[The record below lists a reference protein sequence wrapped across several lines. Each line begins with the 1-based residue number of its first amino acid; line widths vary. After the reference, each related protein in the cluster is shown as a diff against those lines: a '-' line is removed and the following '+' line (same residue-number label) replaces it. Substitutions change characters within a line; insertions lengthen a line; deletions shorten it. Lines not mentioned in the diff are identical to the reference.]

1 MLSVL
6 RGAARELGAYRSAS
20 QPGTPTAG
28 GGGGGDASAAALPA
42 AAAPSQA
49 QMLLQIA
56 ALHKAFLALSEAFLE
71 EQEARQVERADAV
84 KVRVEGGGPVSSCQ
98 FAIMLQATLCPVTP
112 PFF

>member
-1 MLSVL
+1 MESGNVLSVLSVL

-28 GGGGGDASAAALPA
+28 GGGSTGDAAAAAALP
-42 AAAPSQA
+42 AAPSQA

-71 EQEARQVERADAV
+71 EQEARQAERTDAV
-84 KVRVEGGGPVSSCQ
+84 KVRMPAPIG
-98 FAIMLQATLCPVTP
+98 QA
-112 PFF
+112 

>member
-1 MLSVL
+1 MESGDVLSVL

-28 GGGGGDASAAALPA
+28 GGSSGASAAALPA
-42 AAAPSQA
+42 AVAPSQA

-71 EQEARQVERADAV
+71 EQEARQAERADAV
-84 KVRVEGGGPVSSCQ
+84 KVRVQGGGP
-98 FAIMLQATLCPVTP
+98 
-112 PFF
+112 